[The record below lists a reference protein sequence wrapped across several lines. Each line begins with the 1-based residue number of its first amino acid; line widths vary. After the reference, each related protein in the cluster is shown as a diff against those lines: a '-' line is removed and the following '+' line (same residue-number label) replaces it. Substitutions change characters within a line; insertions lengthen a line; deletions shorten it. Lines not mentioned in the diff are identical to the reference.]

1 MDRNNKQKNKGF
13 TLVEL
18 MVAIFVFTSIMVV
31 AMGSMLTALSTVKE
45 ARALRF
51 AMDNV
56 GFATESMTRTIRMG
70 TSYLCKEGEPEINL
84 SNPNMGTQDC
94 PNGGTLLALKPQGSS
109 GSYIAYKQ
117 HAKDDDS
124 YDLERCDD
132 SGTCVSIVSPDV
144 KITKLRFYVNGS
156 DSNDGIQASVY
167 VVMKGEVTVRGVE
180 TKFSLQTMASQRN
193 Y

>member
-1 MDRNNKQKNKGF
+1 MNKKYKQNNKGF
-13 TLVEL
+13 TLIEL

-70 TSYLCKEGEPEINL
+70 TGYYCAEGETGINL
-84 SNPNMGTQDC
+84 GNNDLVTKDC
-94 PNGGTLLALKPQGSS
+94 ESGGTLLALKPQGSS

-117 HAKDDDS
+117 HAKGDGS

-132 SGTCVSIVSPDV
+132 NGGCVSIVSPDV
-144 KITKLRFYVNGS
+144 RITKLRFFVNGS
-156 DSNDGIQASVY
+156 NPYDEIQASVY
-167 VVMKGEVTVRGVE
+167 VVMKGEVTVRGAV
-180 TKFSLQTMASQRN
+180 TQFSLQTMASQRN